1 MNRIIIIGNGFDL
14 AHGLKTSYKDFLE
27 WVKNEKITQ
36 SPDDYFECVVLPSG
50 NSYNGTNKLKASDFF
65 ERNYRKPTKLDDFNS
80 NYKGYQFIYKNK
92 FLEYIIRK
100 ENLKNWVDIE
110 EEYFKYLNKCFGVYV
125 KNMNIN
131 NTATLHQYFEQIKN
145 DLENY
150 LDKIETG
157 RKFEIKEHLDA
168 LVASKFNEKDFL
180 EISYKMANFS
190 PEENKPN
197 EILFLNFNY
206 TALEKY
212 YLGNIS
218 NSIFPEQIH
227 IHGKIKDDNNRIIFG
242 YGNENTQEYKEI
254 EKANNNEFLKN
265 MKSIQYLYNDNY
277 VKLMN
282 FINSDKYQIFI
293 WGHSCGL
300 SDGTLLKALFE
311 HDNCFSIK
319 PFYYK
324 KGDGTDNY
332 GDIVMN
338 ISRHFSDKTYF
349 RNKVVNKKY
358 CEELR

>member
-1 MNRIIIIGNGFDL
+1 M

-36 SPDDYFECVVLPSG
+36 SPDDYFEHIVLPKEDPIF
-50 NSYNGTNKLKASDFF
+50 GTDKPKASAFF
-65 ERNYRKPTKLDDFNS
+65 NRYYEKLIKLDDVILS
-80 NYKGYQFIYKNK
+80 CKKCQFIYKNK
-92 FLEYIIRK
+92 FLEHIIKK

-110 EEYFKYLNKCFGVYV
+110 EEYFKNLNKCFGFYV
-125 KNMNIN
+125 KNTNTD
-131 NTATLHQYFEQIKN
+131 NTAKLHQDFEQIKN
-145 DLENY
+145 ELETY
-150 LDKIETG
+150 LNKIETES
-157 RKFEIKEHLDA
+157 KPEIKEHLDA

-180 EISYKMANFS
+180 EISYKMTDFS

-206 TALEKY
+206 TSLEKY

-218 NSIFPEQIH
+218 NSIIPEQIH

-265 MKSIQYLYNDNY
+265 MKSIQYLYTDNY

-282 FINSDKYQIFI
+282 FINSDSYQIFI

-319 PFYYK
+319 PFYHK
-324 KGDGTDNY
+324 KDDSTDNY

-358 CEELR
+358 CEELG